1 MKPAAPA
8 AVAAVVSFADPV
20 RAAYVPVPVI
30 AGLESVIVGPVMPL
44 GSVVDSDG
52 TPEPFVTSTALLA
65 VVRPDMVV
73 PELA

>member
-1 MKPAAPA
+1 MRPAAPVA
-8 AVAAVVSFADPV
+8 LAAVVSFADPV
-20 RAAYVPVPVI
+20 RAAYVPVPVM
-30 AGLESVIVGPVMPL
+30 AGLDTVGDGIVIDV